1 MPEKI
6 PIILP
11 GDELTLEMEENY
23 NGNKGEEG
31 EDEQQPTS

>member
-23 NGNKGEEG
+23 NGTKGEEE